1 MTRQTPRRYGQGSP
15 VGDQIRNNVSKQ
27 NLGSIMRPDPEMGTQ
42 DAGRS
47 LAALRNGDYQGL
59 EGIQFGVMSGN
70 PVAIL
75 PDGHAV
81 VISAGE
87 AMKGITERNKRR
99 TQIAEELAF
108 DEDIKH
114 AANENRNTMRQMLDK
129 FEFGED
135 VANGYMS
142 LFEGDP
148 FGTMSGLLEYD
159 LSDRRASRE
168 AELNLRKTQR
178 AARNSRMTQGLN
190 NMLTTAGQQGV
201 EQGTATRVAAGHLQ
215 QFALAGQG
223 MDDMNLVL
231 TDPSALSD
239 LQMAVQSTSKGTI
252 SAARNQLKTL
262 RDQSVTDQNPQGLSA
277 TDAVSALMASG
288 SPEVA
293 ALTQT
298 VSSLFQQSGI
308 PIDVGAAVTAIL
320 GGEEVVA
327 DPAYGQAIRSLQ
339 STTVTG
345 RFTDPGNTIE
355 YEKEARQIKNDML
368 DDFTPEVL
376 ATNNLNKLL
385 TLAQEYSDKSGFT
398 NQNKDAQLKHLFES
412 PDVMVVLRALG
423 GQTDYFYRVLK
434 AKVEQGDLQAGQFT
448 E

>member
-1 MTRQTPRRYGQGSP
+1 MTRQQPRRYGQGSP
-15 VGDQIRNNVSKQ
+15 VGDQIRNNVAKQ
-27 NLGSIMRPDPEMGTQ
+27 DLGSIMRPDPDMGTP
-42 DAGRS
+42 DAGRA
-47 LAALRNGDYQGL
+47 LASLRNGDYQGL
-59 EGIQFGVMSGN
+59 EGIQFGVMHGN
-70 PVAIL
+70 PVAVL

-99 TQIAEELAF
+99 TEIAEQLAF

-114 AANENRNTMRQMLDK
+114 AANENRNTMKQMLDK

-135 VANGYMS
+135 VANGYMT
-142 LFEGDP
+142 LYEGDP
-148 FGTMSGLLEYD
+148 FGTMAGLLEYD

-178 AARNSRMTQGLN
+178 AARNNRITQGLN

-201 EQGTATRVAAGHLQ
+201 DQGTATRVAAGHLQ

-223 MDDMNLVL
+223 MDDMNLLL
-231 TDPSALSD
+231 TDPSALAD
-239 LQMAVQSTSKGTI
+239 LQMAVQSSGKGVI
-252 SAARNQLKTL
+252 GAARNQLKAL
-262 RDQSVTDQNPQGLSA
+262 RDQSVTDQDPKGLSA

-298 VSSLFQQSGI
+298 VGGLFQQASI
-308 PIDVGAAVTAIL
+308 PIDANAAVAAIL
-320 GGEEVVA
+320 GGEEVIA
-327 DPAYGQAIRSLQ
+327 DPAYGKALRSIQ
-339 STTVTG
+339 VGAVTG
-345 RFTDPGNTIE
+345 RYSNPGNTTD
-355 YEKEARQIKNDML
+355 YEKEARQIENGEL

-376 ATNNLNKLL
+376 ATNNTNKLV
-385 TLAQEYSDKSGFT
+385 TLAQEHADKTGFT
-398 NQNKDAQLKHLFES
+398 SQDPSAQLKHLFES
-412 PDVMVVLRALG
+412 PDVMSILRVLG

-434 AKVEQGDLQAGQFT
+434 AKVEMGDMDAGQFT
-448 E
+448 G

>member
-1 MTRQTPRRYGQGSP
+1 MTRQQPRRYGQGSP

-42 DAGRS
+42 DAGRA
-47 LAALRNGDYQGL
+47 LASLRNGDYQGL
-59 EGIQFGVMSGN
+59 EGIQFGVMHGN

-81 VISAGE
+81 VVSAGE

-99 TQIAEELAF
+99 SQIAEELAF

-231 TDPSALSD
+231 TDPSALAD
-239 LQMAVQSTSKGTI
+239 LQMAVQSSGKGVI
-252 SAARNQLKTL
+252 GAARNQLKAL

-277 TDAVSALMASG
+277 TDAVSALMTSG

-298 VSSLFQQSGI
+298 VGGLFQQASI
-308 PIDVGAAVTAIL
+308 PIDVNAAVAAIL

-355 YEKEARQIKNDML
+355 YEKEARQIKSEEL

-385 TLAQEYSDKSGFT
+385 TLAQEYADKSGFT

>member
-1 MTRQTPRRYGQGSP
+1 MTRQQPRRYGQGSP

-298 VSSLFQQSGI
+298 VSGLFQQASI
-308 PIDVGAAVTAIL
+308 PIDANAAVAAIL
-320 GGEEVVA
+320 GGEEVIA

-339 STTVTG
+339 VGTVTG
-345 RFTDPGNTIE
+345 RYADPGNTPK
-355 YEKEARQIKNDML
+355 YESELKQLRRGDITEFSEGTVAKNNETRLMS
-368 DDFTPEVL
+368 
-376 ATNNLNKLL
+376 
-385 TLAQEYSDKSGFT
+385 LAQQYAQKNPPKESG
-398 NQNKDAQLKHLFES
+398 DIGMLKNLLES
-412 PDVMVVLRALG
+412 PDVITILGALG
-423 GQTDYFYRVLK
+423 GQTDYHLRVLE
-434 AKVEQGDLQAGQFT
+434 AIVSTSDLQAGDFK

>member
-1 MTRQTPRRYGQGSP
+1 MTQQQPRRYGQGSP
-15 VGDQIRNNVSKQ
+15 VGDQIRNNVAKQ
-27 NLGSIMRPDPEMGTQ
+27 DLGSIMRPDPDMGTP
-42 DAGRS
+42 DAGRA
-47 LAALRNGDYQGL
+47 LASLRNGDYQGL
-59 EGIQFGVMSGN
+59 EGIQFGVMHGN

-81 VISAGE
+81 VVSAGE

-99 TQIAEELAF
+99 TAIAEQLAF

-114 AANENRNTMRQMLDK
+114 AANENRNIMKQMLDR

-135 VANGYMS
+135 VANGYMT

-148 FGTMSGLLEYD
+148 FGTMAGLLEYD

-178 AARNSRMTQGLN
+178 AARNNRITQGLN

-201 EQGTATRVAAGHLQ
+201 DQGTTTRVAAGHLQ

-231 TDPSALSD
+231 TDPSALAD
-239 LQMAVQSTSKGTI
+239 LQMAVQSSGKGVI
-252 SAARNQLKTL
+252 GAARNQLKAL

-298 VSSLFQQSGI
+298 VGGLFQQASI
-308 PIDVGAAVTAIL
+308 PIDANAAVAAIL
-320 GGEEVVA
+320 GGEEVIA

-339 STTVTG
+339 VGTVTG
-345 RFTDPGNTIE
+345 QYADPGNTPK
-355 YEKEARQIKNDML
+355 YETELKQLRRGDITEFSPDTVAN
-368 DDFTPEVL
+368 
-376 ATNNLNKLL
+376 NNLTKLMS
-385 TLAQEYSDKSGFT
+385 LAQQYAQKNPPKESG
-398 NQNKDAQLKHLFES
+398 DLGMLKNLLES
-412 PDVMVVLRALG
+412 PDVITILGALG
-423 GQTDYFYRVLK
+423 GQTDYHLRVLESI
-434 AKVEQGDLQAGQFT
+434 VSTSDLQAGDFK